1 MVGGAMAKPQQKLMN
16 LIKSM
21 KGGAKAK
28 PQPKHTNVIKKL
40 DGWSQGQGTGA
51 GHEYH

>member
-1 MVGGAMAKPQQKLMN
+1 MAKPQQKLMN